1 MSVKVIDTS
10 AFSKFLL
17 KEEGWERVV
26 PYLLPE
32 EEPVTVELLLI
43 ETANVLWKHAVRM
56 KTIEKEKAGE
66 LFGGVMALVESGAL
80 KVEEN
85 SKYFGE
91 AFRIA
96 LEKGITVYD
105 ALFIAQA
112 KALNA
117 ALTTC
122 DEKQGEIAK
131 EFGLDVVL
139 L

>member
-1 MSVKVIDTS
+1 MRVIDTS

-26 PYLLPE
+26 PYLRPE

-56 KTIEKEKAGE
+56 KTIEKEKAEE
-66 LFGGVMALVESGAL
+66 LFGGVMALVESSAL

-117 ALTTC
+117 TLITC
-122 DEKQGEIAK
+122 DEKQGEIAR